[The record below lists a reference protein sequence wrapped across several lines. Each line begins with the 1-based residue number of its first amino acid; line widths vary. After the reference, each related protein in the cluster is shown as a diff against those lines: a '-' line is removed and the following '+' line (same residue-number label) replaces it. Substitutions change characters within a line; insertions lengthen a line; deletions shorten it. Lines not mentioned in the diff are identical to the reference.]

1 MPSPPP
7 SPSVAATPAAS
18 DEYGALPPGTR
29 FGELEIVRVLGTG
42 GFGIV
47 YLARDHSLEREVAL
61 KEYMPG
67 SLAMRGRGQ
76 MVAVRPGSASET
88 YALGLRSFVN
98 EARLLARFNHPS
110 LVKVYRFWEGNG
122 TAYMVMPYLLG
133 RTLRDVRRS
142 MERPPTE
149 EWIRSVLDPVM
160 DALDLLHREGV
171 YHRDIA
177 PDNILLPPGEM
188 PVLLDFGAARRAI
201 GDSAETFTAILK
213 PSYAPIEQYAEVTHL
228 RQGPWTDLY
237 ALGAVVYYLL
247 RGSPPPPATARAV
260 QDDVTLLKAEEN
272 PGVSPQFLAAIEWAL
287 ALRPADRPQHT
298 AALRE
303 ALEHGVVP
311 PARNRSGTTLPPM
324 LSKDDERTFIPT
336 VPVRSR
342 HDATT
347 AMAPTQPMSWARDE
361 SLTEPDGHMPAMHAQ
376 AVRGMEFS
384 TQPTRRFAFG
394 GGLVAAAAIGVAIMA
409 AAVWAIG
416 GRAPA
421 PAPVVTSVPLVEPG
435 TASSAP
441 AVEPAKPPPSVPV
454 VAATNV
460 VTALS
465 ITEARGSRP
474 PLPRATTE
482 GSALAAGGQMLSA
495 SSKPDH
501 PRPHNARAS
510 TSSGTVPSVLAS
522 PVSASPR
529 EACAGRAFLSVAACM
544 EQQCGK
550 ARFKTHPQCERIR
563 AMIERR
569 RRGEGG

>member
-1 MPSPPP
+1 
-7 SPSVAATPAAS
+7 
-18 DEYGALPPGTR
+18 LPPGTR
-29 FGELEIVRVLGTG
+29 FGELEILRVLGTG

-67 SLAMRGRGQ
+67 SLAMRGQGQ
-76 MVAVRPGSASET
+76 RVSVRPGSAAET

-149 EWIRSVLDPVM
+149 AWIRSVLDPVM

-177 PDNILLPPGEM
+177 PDNILLPPEEM

-260 QDDVTLLKAEEN
+260 QDDVTLLRPAEN

-303 ALEHGVVP
+303 ALDHGVVP
-311 PARNRSGTTLPPM
+311 PARTRSGTTLPPM

-336 VPVRSR
+336 IPVRS
-342 HDATT
+342 HDDEKT
-347 AMAPTQPMSWARDE
+347 AMAPTQPMSWARDD
-361 SLTEPDGHMPAMHAQ
+361 SPTAPDGNIYPPHAR
-376 AVRGMEFS
+376 AVHGVES
-384 TQPTRRFAFG
+384 PTQPPRRFAFRLAG
-394 GGLVAAAAIGVAIMA
+394 GGLLAMAAGVAITA

-416 GRAPA
+416 VRNPA
-421 PAPVVTSVPLVEPG
+421 TAPVV
-435 TASSAP
+435 ASAP
-441 AVEPAKPPPSVPV
+441 LAAPLPPSTRIVTEQPPPSPPVLAVAGTDVVSALSNTAASVPRP
-454 VAATNV
+454 VAPK
-460 VTALS
+460 VTA
-465 ITEARGSRP
+465 
-474 PLPRATTE
+474 E
-482 GSALAAGGQMLSA
+482 GSSAEGGSQTRSA
-495 SSKPDH
+495 STKQEP
-501 PRPHNARAS
+501 PRPHNARATTS
-510 TSSGTVPSVLAS
+510 TAAAVPSVVAS

-529 EACAGRAFLSVAACM
+529 EACAGRTFLSVAACM

-550 ARFKTHPQCERIR
+550 SRFKTHPQCERVR